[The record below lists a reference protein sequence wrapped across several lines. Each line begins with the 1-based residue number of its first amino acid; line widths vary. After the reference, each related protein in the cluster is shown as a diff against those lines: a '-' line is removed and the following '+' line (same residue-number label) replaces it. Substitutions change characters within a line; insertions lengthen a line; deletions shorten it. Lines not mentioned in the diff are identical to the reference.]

1 MTKYKVLDANEAVAR
16 VAYKFIE
23 LAGIYPITPASPMA
37 EKIDVLSSNGE
48 INFFGN
54 RVKVVEMQSEAGAV
68 ATVHGALQ
76 SGILASTFT
85 ASQGLLLMIPT
96 LYKLSGEMLP
106 GVIHVAARS
115 LSTHSLSIFG
125 DHQDIYSVRSTG
137 VCMLSSSSVEE
148 AYHMAMIAHLS
159 SIKASLPFVNFFD
172 GFRTSHEIDK
182 VKEVDLS
189 RLEPLIDKKA
199 LRNFRER
206 ALNNENPNER
216 GTAENDDIYFQNTE
230 VRNKYYEDAVDIT
243 IDYMKKVGKIV
254 KKDYKPFNYYGSSTA
269 KEVIVAMG
277 SVCECIEETID
288 KLNDNGYNVGLI
300 KVHLYRPF
308 SIKHLLEVLPS
319 TVEKVAV
326 LDRTKEP
333 GSSGEPL
340 YLDVVN
346 ALKDTNIKVIGGR
359 YGLSSKNTTPSMIKA
374 VYDNL
379 NKDMKNNFTI
389 GINDDVTN
397 LSLDIDNNFKLD
409 NHNYQMLIYGYGSD
423 GMVGTSKD
431 ILKVIGDATPKYVQ
445 GYFQY
450 DSKKSGGVTRSH
462 LRISESPI
470 KSTYYID
477 NPDFIVVSKDTYIY
491 KYDIIDNLK
500 QNGILLLNTSL
511 SKEDFTKTLPN
522 KVKRLLKDKNIKVY
536 IIDAYKIANS
546 LGLKNKINTCMEVC
560 IFKIMNI
567 YDINKV
573 IKILKENNKLRF
585 ASKGDKIVEI
595 NNKVID
601 NSLEYLTTFEVP
613 EEWKD
618 LEYKDNQK
626 LTFNESI
633 NLLKGDTLPVSSFI
647 KNKEGIFEG
656 TTTKEEKRN
665 IAEEV
670 PCWISENCIECNQ
683 CAFSCPH
690 GVIRP
695 FLLDKKDSKVESIP
709 SLLPKD
715 KEFTIGINYE
725 ECTGC
730 GVCTLACPGK
740 LGKKALEMVPNK
752 DKENN
757 FEYLLKN
764 NVNDKYQSNL
774 LTVKNVSFKEPKF
787 EYSGACAGCGETPYA
802 KLMTQMFGDRM
813 VIANATGCTQ
823 AWGAAL
829 PCVPYTTNEK
839 GFGPAFSNS
848 LFENNAEFSLGMCL
862 AVTQQR
868 ERVAGVVKELKENSV
883 DASLSAAIDAW
894 FDAYNDGDKTMEVS
908 ENLVKALEAAELTGE
923 QADRKA
929 DILNNKEHLSK
940 KSMWMYG
947 GDGWAYDIG
956 FGGLDHVLASGTDV
970 NILVVD
976 TEVYSNTGGQASK
989 ATQIG
994 AVAQFAASGKK
1005 TKKKDLGLMA
1015 MQYGYC
1021 YVAQVAMGANPA
1033 QLAKVL
1039 KEAEEFKGPSLII
1052 AYAPCINHGLVKGM
1066 GCAQQEAKEAVAAGY
1081 WNLYHYN
1088 PDLKKEGK
1096 NPFVL
1101 DSKEPTLNLRDFL
1114 MGEVRFSALTRTFPE
1129 EAEKLLAEAELDAK
1143 EKYQEY
1149 KKLAE
1154 G

>member
-148 AYHMAMIAHLS
+148 AYHMAMISHLS

-189 RLEPLIDKKA
+189 RLEPLIDKNA

-206 ALNNENPNER
+206 ALSNENPNER

-269 KEVIVAMG
+269 KEVIIAMG

-308 SIKHLLEVLPS
+308 SIKYLLEVLPG

-462 LRISESPI
+462 LRISDSPI

-511 SKEDFTKTLPN
+511 SKEDLAKTLPN
-522 KVKRLLKDKNIKVY
+522 KVKKLLKDKNIKVY

-613 EEWKD
+613 EEWKN

-656 TTTKEEKRN
+656 ATTKEEKRN

-787 EYSGACAGCGETPYA
+787 EYSGACAGCGETPYITN
-802 KLMTQMFGDRM
+802 LTRVFNDNLI
-813 VIANATGCTQ
+813 IANATGCSSIYS
-823 AWGAAL
+823 GS
-829 PCVPYTTNEK
+829 VPSMPYSI
-839 GFGPAFSNS
+839 PWASS
-848 LFENNAEFSLGMCL
+848 LFEDNTEYGYGILQGINIKRDKIKKYMKEYPRNKLFKKWIENMDNYDICK
-862 AVTQQR
+862 
-868 ERVAGVVKELKENSV
+868 EVKEN
-883 DASLSAAIDAW
+883 ID
-894 FDAYNDGDKTMEVS
+894 YKKHPYLNDMKDY
-908 ENLVKALEAAELTGE
+908 
-923 QADRKA
+923 
-929 DILNNKEHLSK
+929 ILPKQL
-940 KSMWMYG
+940 WVLG
-947 GDGWAYDIG
+947 GDGFAYDIG
-956 FGGLDHVLASGTDV
+956 YGGLDHVLSKKDNI
-970 NILVVD
+970 NILVLD
-976 TEVYSNTGGQASK
+976 TEVYSNTGGQSSKSSNIGSVASF
-989 ATQIG
+989 T
-994 AVAQFAASGKK
+994 SNGKDNY
-1005 TKKKDLGLMA
+1005 KKDLARIA
-1015 MQYGYC
+1015 MCYPHV
-1021 YVAQVAMGANPA
+1021 YVASVNIGYNKEQYLKAI
-1033 QLAKVL
+1033 
-1039 KEAEEFKGPSLII
+1039 KEASLHNGPSLII
-1052 AYAPCINHGLVKGM
+1052 AYSPCIEHGIKTGM
-1066 GCAQQEAKEAVAAGY
+1066 QHSQSNGY
-1081 WNLYHYN
+1081 LATKCGYFLTFRYN
-1088 PDLKKEGK
+1088 PDTKK
-1096 NPFVL
+1096 FSL
-1101 DSKEPTLNLRDFL
+1101 DSKEPEFDKYKDYL
-1114 MGEVRFSALTRTFPE
+1114 MTENRFASLVRKDKERASLLLE
-1129 EAEKLLAEAELDAK
+1129 EQKQWAIDR
-1143 EKYQEY
+1143 YNYY
-1149 KKLAE
+1149 KKISE
-1154 G
+1154 E